1 MNLKELNELNNIKT
15 VSLFSGAG
23 KMDANDVRSQLIWNS
38 QKESLKAGVVVDY
51 VSSKLWKDGKD

>member
-23 KMDANDVRSQLIWNS
+23 KMDANDVRSQLISNS
-38 QKESLKAGVVVDY
+38 QKESLKAGVVVGY
-51 VSSKLWKDGKD
+51 TSSKLWKDGKD